1 MVTSLVTGG
10 AEFLGSHLC
19 DRVIKLSENDFLAR
33 RPDINRVFKVQGF
46 GADNRFQTRIGQNN
60 RILKI

>member
-33 RPDINRVFKVQGF
+33 RPDNRDFKVRGF
-46 GADNRFQTRIGQNN
+46 GADNRFQTRIGPNN

>member
-10 AEFLGSHLC
+10 AGSLGSYLC
-19 DRVIKLSENDFLAR
+19 DRVRKLSKDECLTH
-33 RPDINRVFKVQGF
+33 RPDINRVFKLQGF
-46 GADNRFQTRIGQNN
+46 GADNRFQTRIGQND